1 MTFFICSM
9 KKYFTLL
16 SFVLSSSFA
25 FAQVADG
32 FYRVKNADTQ
42 RYIYVVDN
50 KGEANQNKIDVD
62 ATYLKKGLD
71 AAICDP
77 ASIIYVEKHGSSY
90 DFLSQ
95 GTGVHAIINH
105 YLQITARSGHY
116 SVGASISG
124 VSAYLSDTNKDSSDK
139 YGHISTDSKG
149 YRLWDPIEVNSDS
162 ENYFGVKPDINSDGK
177 YYKSFFASFGFSP
190 VSENT
195 KVYYVSKMTDEAV
208 LLSEISDKVDASTPV
223 IISCTS
229 DNPSDNRLDLYKKG
243 TAVSGNLLKGNYF
256 DTDSKSLATFGHYD
270 YRHQNQTKVQ
280 PNMRV
285 LSVNASGK
293 LVFAKCTS
301 TNLPANCAYL
311 VSETAKSELAVCFTK
326 EEFAAYD
333 PSSLS
338 SIESDSDNTEVYN
351 LLGKSVVNN
360 GKLPAG
366 IYIIGGKKTI
376 IR

>member
-1 MTFFICSM
+1 M
-9 KKYFTLL
+9 KKFFVLFSL
-16 SFVLSSSFA
+16 VLSSSLT
-25 FAQVADG
+25 FAQVDNG

-50 KGEANQNKIDVD
+50 KGEANQSKIDVD
-62 ATYLKKGLD
+62 ATYLKKGLED
-71 AAICDP
+71 AICDP
-77 ASIIYVEKHGSSY
+77 ASIIYVEKHGSSF

-105 YLQITARSGHY
+105 YLQITSRSGHY
-116 SVGASISG
+116 SVGATVSG

-139 YGHISTDSKG
+139 IGHISTDSKG
-149 YRLWDPIEVNSDS
+149 YRLWDPIPVNSET
-162 ENYFGVKPDINSDGK
+162 ENYFAIKPDLSSDGK
-177 YYKSFFASFGFSP
+177 YYKSFYASFGFSP

-195 KVYYVSKMTDEAV
+195 RVYYVSKMTDEAV
-208 LLSEISDKVDASTPV
+208 LLSEINDKVDGSTPV
-223 IISCTS
+223 IISCAS
-229 DNPSDNRLDLYKKG
+229 DNPSDNKLDLYKKG

-256 DTDSKSLATFGHYD
+256 NTDSKALAGFGHYD

-280 PNMRV
+280 SNMRV
-285 LSVNASGK
+285 LSVNAAGK
-293 LVFAKCTS
+293 LVFSTCTT

-326 EEFAAYD
+326 EEFEAYD
-333 PSSLS
+333 PSSIDF
-338 SIESDSDNTEVYN
+338 IESDSENIEVFN
-351 LLGKSVVNN
+351 LLGKSVVND

-366 IYIIGGKKTI
+366 IYIIGGKKTV